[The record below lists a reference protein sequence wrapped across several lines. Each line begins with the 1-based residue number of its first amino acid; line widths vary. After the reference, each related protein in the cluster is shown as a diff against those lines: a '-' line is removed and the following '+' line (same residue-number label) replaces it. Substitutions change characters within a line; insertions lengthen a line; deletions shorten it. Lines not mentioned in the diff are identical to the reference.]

1 LCRCFKFCY
10 FNPNKARFQRA
21 LFFVEIKSP
30 TFLMNNKISLTLDD
44 AKIIS
49 AASEAEAR
57 RNNWPVVIA
66 IVDDGGHLVHLLRLD
81 NTQFGSIEVA
91 IQKAR
96 AAIAF
101 RRPTKVWEEHVA
113 DGRVRYLGLPG
124 TLPIEGGLP
133 IVVKGQ
139 FIGAVGVSGVRSNED
154 AQIAQAGL
162 AAVLPT
168 D

>member
-1 LCRCFKFCY
+1 VLY
-10 FNPNKARFQRA
+10 FFA
-21 LFFVEIKSP
+21 EIKSR
-30 TFLMNNKISLTLDD
+30 TFLMNNKIGLTLDD

-162 AAVLPT
+162 AAVPPS